1 MLEELD
7 ELEADLNTDEPE
19 FEELADQAE
28 SGKSGDLP
36 EVPAGFAAA
45 PACPKMTKA
54 LLLKQAIM
62 YDHDSGWEQGQVMV
76 VTGRGAVEK
85 SCVIIFESLPGEKVT
100 MQLSKDTYCSD
111 NDFSKGKWFMLVNKN
126 Q

>member
-1 MLEELD
+1 METSSPALSAWLD
-7 ELEADLNTDEPE
+7 LLR
-19 FEELADQAE
+19 
-28 SGKSGDLP
+28 
-36 EVPAGFAAA
+36 AGRAGG
-45 PACPKMTKA
+45 
-54 LLLKQAIM
+54 LL
-62 YDHDSGWEQGQVMV
+62 HDSGWGQGQVMV

-85 SCVIIFESLPGEKVT
+85 SCVVIFESLPSEKVT

>member
-1 MLEELD
+1 M
-7 ELEADLNTDEPE
+7 P
-19 FEELADQAE
+19 Q
-28 SGKSGDLP
+28 
-36 EVPAGFAAA
+36 VPVGFAAA
-45 PACPKMTKA
+45 PMCPKMTKA

-62 YDHDSGWEQGQVMV
+62 YDHDSGWEQGEVMV

-85 SCVIIFESLPGEKVT
+85 SCVIAFELLPGEKVT
-100 MQLSKDTYCSD
+100 MQLSKDTYCSN